1 MGNILAVSGLTK
13 QYPNFALR
21 DITMNLPG
29 GTIMGVV
36 GENGAGKTTLMK
48 LILGILNPDSG
59 EIELFG
65 NNRAMKSA
73 NVREQLGFVFD
84 ECRFHSCL
92 TAKDVGNIMKGLYT
106 TWDSEYFKNLC
117 TLFFL
122 LDGKKI
128 KDYSKGMKMKLS
140 IAAALAH
147 HPKLLM
153 LDEPTS
159 GLDPVARDELLEIF
173 QDFVSDE
180 EHSIFFSSH
189 ITSDLEKIADYV
201 AFLKNGKL
209 CFSMEK
215 EALGD
220 TFTLLQCSENTAH
233 MDRLKNITA
242 GFRQK
247 KFGCE
252 LLLKAAP
259 SEIHRILM
267 ATGDASAVAESASLE
282 DIMLLYQG
290 GQL

>member
-1 MGNILAVSGLTK
+1 MGNILAVSGLSK

-21 DITMNLPG
+21 DVTMNLPG
-29 GTIMGVV
+29 GTIMGVI

-48 LILGILNPDSG
+48 LILGILKPDSG
-59 EIELFG
+59 SIELFG
-65 NNRAMKSA
+65 DSRAMESQT
-73 NVREQLGFVFD
+73 VREQIGFVFD
-84 ECRFHSCL
+84 ECKFHSCL
-92 TAKDVGNIMKGLYT
+92 TAKEVGNIMKSLYPS
-106 TWDSEYFKNLC
+106 WDSEYFKKLC
-117 TLFFL
+117 TRFSL
-122 LDGKKI
+122 LDGKTI
-128 KDYSKGMKMKLS
+128 KDYSKGMKMKIS

-147 HPKLLM
+147 RPKLLM

-201 AFLKNGKL
+201 AFLKHGEL
-209 CFSMEK
+209 CFSIEK
-215 EALGD
+215 EVLRD

-233 MDRLKNITA
+233 MDKLKNITA

-259 SEIHRILM
+259 SEVQRILT
-267 ATGDASAVAESASLE
+267 ASGDTSAVAENASLE